1 MCTNTIDVWNGGG
14 EAITSIWMRETN
26 KSNKKKHTKEKLR
39 CRRQRDESKNRKKKK
54 AEQGDDHEKK

>member
-26 KSNKKKHTKEKLR
+26 RSNKKKLR

-54 AEQGDDHEKK
+54 AEQGGDHEKK